1 MTMPIVIE
9 ISFKDSHHAVN
20 QILMGLRVFNPVQTR
35 KGPFV
40 SLASIYR
47 CRWLEDIAPQATQI
61 LFNNLFCTISM
72 MAMTPPKTNKEEKK
86 RSGSCG

>member
-35 KGPFV
+35 KGPFT
-40 SLASIYR
+40 SQASI
-47 CRWLEDIAPQATQI
+47 
-61 LFNNLFCTISM
+61 
-72 MAMTPPKTNKEEKK
+72 
-86 RSGSCG
+86 